1 MYNFFMNLPNKLT
14 VIRIILVP
22 IMVLVWLFPYH
33 LFGINLKVFSIGSVS
48 LPLINIIVLV
58 IFGIA
63 SFTDFLDGN
72 IARKRNL
79 ITTFGK
85 FADPIADKLLVNTT
99 LIILVNK
106 GAIPVVPVIIML
118 GRDII
123 VDGCRMIA
131 SQNGIV
137 VAAGML
143 GKLKTVLQ
151 MLAIIVSLLNNLP
164 FELYSL
170 PINDLLIWF
179 SALVSLLGGYSYFS
193 QVKEYI
199 FKSM

>member
-1 MYNFFMNLPNKLT
+1 MNLPNKLT

-22 IMVLVWLFPYH
+22 LLALVWLFPYH
-33 LFGINLKVFSIGSVS
+33 LLGINFISFEIGNVS
-48 LPLINIIVLV
+48 LSLLNIIVLV
-58 IFGIA
+58 IFAIA
-63 SFTDFLDGN
+63 SITDFFDGH
-72 IARKRNL
+72 IARSRNL

-99 LIILVNK
+99 LIILCYK
-106 GAIPVVPVIIML
+106 GMIPVVPVILML
-118 GRDII
+118 GRDTI

-131 SQNGIV
+131 SQNGVV

-151 MLAIIVSLLNNLP
+151 MIAIILSILNNLP
-164 FELYSL
+164 FELIGL
-170 PINDLLIWF
+170 PVSTILIWF
-179 SALVSLLGGYSYFS
+179 ASLVSILSGYNYFS
-193 QVKEYI
+193 QVKQYI

>member
-58 IFGIA
+58 IFGLA

-99 LIILVNK
+99 LIILVYK